1 MKIDKI
7 VWYLAAMVILFAV
20 IKQCE
25 KEPKIITK
33 TETKTIVV
41 KDTITET
48 VIKEVPKT
56 VYVEKIINQKGDTE
70 IVFVKD
76 STSTSIKSK
85 QYDTTLKSN
94 DASAELKITTSG
106 EILDV
111 SGIITYPKKETTT
124 TITKIKPQ
132 SGLFLSA
139 QVPIQKNFNSVGLG
153 LDYQFKNTL
162 LIGVVGSYDNISNT
176 VNLSAR
182 LGVKIF

>member
-76 STSTSIKSK
+76 STSTSIKAK
-85 QYDTTLKSN
+85 QYDTTLKSTRLLAQRPLIEN
-94 DASAELKITTSG
+94 QLQQNFWCVGNVAKKLFRNIVNYVKLK
-106 EILDV
+106 E
-111 SGIITYPKKETTT
+111 KEM
-124 TITKIKPQ
+124 
-132 SGLFLSA
+132 L
-139 QVPIQKNFNSVGLG
+139 
-153 LDYQFKNTL
+153 
-162 LIGVVGSYDNISNT
+162 
-176 VNLSAR
+176 R
-182 LGVKIF
+182 R